1 MGEGSVCFA
10 VERATADSRLEE
22 HEQSGKAPSGILAR
36 IERSAVG
43 TSTTVV
49 VQHGPLPPEVTALD
63 TLLLRSDHQL
73 VREWRGERGID
84 DIHVQN
90 RGHIVVVK

>member
-1 MGEGSVCFA
+1 MK
-10 VERATADSRLEE
+10 RATADSRLEE
-22 HEQSGKAPSGILAR
+22 HEQPSEAPGGIFAR
-36 IERSAVG
+36 IKCSAIG

-49 VQHGPLPPEVTALD
+49 VQHGPLPPEMAALD
-63 TLLLRSDHQL
+63 ALLLCSHHQL